1 MHRIRNCCHHFYF
14 HVAKL
19 FYAVASIDGSIR
31 DDECKSMEQALRNEW
46 LTVYKGKKDIVEEI
60 VRCFYEIRE
69 TAITAQQ
76 AFDEFVLYKK
86 AHERLFTKQ
95 MKKILWE
102 VSCIMAD
109 AINRKNK
116 SELILLVHLGQEL
129 GIMKTR

>member
-1 MHRIRNCCHHFYF
+1 MHRIRNCCQNFYF

-31 DDECKSMEQALRNEW
+31 DDECKSLEQALRNEW
-46 LTVYKGKKDIVEEI
+46 LTVYKGKRDIVEEI

-69 TAITAQQ
+69 TGVRAQQ

-95 MKKILWE
+95 MKKTLWE

-109 AINRKNK
+109 TVNKKNK
-116 SELILLVHLGQEL
+116 SELILLVHLGKEL
-129 GIMKTR
+129 GLIKVR